1 MQTKATV
8 PRMRFQTFSAYFT
21 SDSCAF
27 TPSVYTKTMK
37 TMQNDEKRVSIWKRF
52 WRWMIRFRNQK
63 RFRIN
68 TGKRKNDLTSVIS
81 DDMIGCIA
89 LELLFLWQLS
99 ANLTSNASRRLC
111 KNESCKRE
119 SQKWLRCVYGQ
130 TLIFQRT
137 PKSTLSCVDLQS
149 FFATIEHWVIITIA
163 ITLGNATFAEG
174 EN

>member
-1 MQTKATV
+1 MHLLLHVVTSQASV
-8 PRMRFQTFSAYFT
+8 PRIRFQSFSAYLT
-21 SDSCAF
+21 SDSYAF
-27 TPSVYTKTMK
+27 TPPVYTKTMK

-119 SQKWLRCVYGQ
+119 SQKRWRCVYDRKRLK
-130 TLIFQRT
+130 THTWNRCLTDWWACNLIH
-137 PKSTLSCVDLQS
+137 SGDV
-149 FFATIEHWVIITIA
+149 
-163 ITLGNATFAEG
+163 N
-174 EN
+174 